1 MSEYSPKPKTS
12 AANVNIE
19 LDLSNFGT
27 KVDLDTLDT
36 LDFAKKD

>member
-1 MSEYSPKPKTS
+1 MSEYSAKTKTS
-12 AANVNIE
+12 AANVTIE

-27 KVDLDTLDT
+27 KIDLHALDT